1 MANGSLMKPKVL
13 QNAPFGAFCKT
24 FDLHLAIIVLK
35 TNFGLLYDWPLKT
48 GFTVCFFCYLILFQS
63 GLVFVD
69 TPGIGE
75 NEFLESELMNFIHD
89 NVILGFIYIIK
100 TDNAGGVQEDRVS
113 TVQGRSKRNKKRYGI
128 KCHINELGFSR

>member
-1 MANGSLMKPKVL
+1 M
-13 QNAPFGAFCKT
+13 
-24 FDLHLAIIVLK
+24 I
-35 TNFGLLYDWPLKT
+35 PLVKCIRIDIH
-48 GFTVCFFCYLILFQS
+48 VYNLCFFCYLILLQS

-113 TVQGRSKRNKKRYGI
+113 TVQGHSQNGKI
-128 KCHINELGFSR
+128 

>member
-1 MANGSLMKPKVL
+1 M
-13 QNAPFGAFCKT
+13 F
-24 FDLHLAIIVLK
+24 
-35 TNFGLLYDWPLKT
+35 LLLSH
-48 GFTVCFFCYLILFQS
+48 IFQS

-113 TVQGRSKRNKKRYGI
+113 TVQGRSQNENNIICTQNKKYNMHI
-128 KCHINELGFSR
+128 KGKLLKRAIVIFSCVRFPSIESSPL